1 MKNIFVR
8 GLITIAPL
16 AITIALLVWIFSA
29 LESIFKVPLQAV
41 VGQYYF
47 PGLGV
52 LVALVLIF
60 FIGMIIN
67 NFLIQK
73 VYKFGEDILKHIPLV
88 KTLYNSV
95 SELMRFFR
103 ANSKEDFGQVVL
115 LDFNGFS
122 IIGFVTRE
130 NLDEI
135 DPKLG
140 KSKEVAVYIPFSYQ
154 IGGYTF
160 FVERSKL
167 TPLNMTVDKAMK
179 IAITAGILK
188 EAQAKKKEISD
199 NPS

>member
-8 GLITIAPL
+8 GLLTIAPL

-29 LESIFKVPLQAV
+29 LESIFKVPIQSMI
-41 VGQYYF
+41 GQYYF

-52 LVALVLIF
+52 IVALVLIF

-73 VYKFGEDILKHIPLV
+73 VYKFGEEILKHIPLV

-115 LDFNGFS
+115 LDFNGMS

-130 NLDEI
+130 NLEEI
-135 DPKLG
+135 DPALAEG
-140 KSKEVAVYIPFSYQ
+140 KDVAVYIPFSYQ

-160 FVERSKL
+160 YVERSKL
-167 TPLNMTVDKAMK
+167 KPLNISVDRAMK

-188 EAQAKKKEISD
+188 EAQTKKKEAS
-199 NPS
+199 

>member
-1 MKNIFVR
+1 MKNIFIR
-8 GLITIAPL
+8 GLITVAPL

-29 LESIFKVPLQAV
+29 LESIFKTPVQAII
-41 VGQYYF
+41 GQYYF

-73 VYKFGEDILKHIPLV
+73 IYNFGENILKHIPLV

-115 LDFNGFS
+115 LDLNGMS
-122 IIGFVTRE
+122 IIGFVTRDNLVDIDEGFVE
-130 NLDEI
+130 NQD
-135 DPKLG
+135 
-140 KSKEVAVYIPFSYQ
+140 VAVYVPFSYQ

-160 FVERSKL
+160 FVNKSKIK
-167 TPLNMTVDKAMK
+167 PLDMSVDRAMRL
-179 IAITAGILK
+179 AITAGILK
-188 EAQAKKKEISD
+188 DKKLKKD
-199 NPS
+199 